1 MKAFRFDKCGL
12 ERWYFVCNR
21 CDAKWFSLQQRATC
35 PRCRAIATSTEC
47 IISTVAAP
55 GINPT
60 AYGSEEGYF
69 TMKPNWITFRSD
81 LAVLPGGYIFLPFV
95 KGHDDAYQTSS

>member
-1 MKAFRFDKCGL
+1 MPG
-12 ERWYFVCNR
+12 YCNLYG
-21 CDAKWFSLQQRATC
+21 AHH
-35 PRCRAIATSTEC
+35 
-47 IISTVAAP
+47 STVAAP

>member
-1 MKAFRFDKCGL
+1 MTNVAWNDGISSATVAMRNGSRCNNGPHVRDAGL
-12 ERWYFVCNR
+12 
-21 CDAKWFSLQQRATC
+21 LQPLRMHH
-35 PRCRAIATSTEC
+35 
-47 IISTVAAP
+47 STVAAP